1 MCLYNVDDILV
12 ASNKLEAANS
22 FKSYLHDQFN
32 QTQGFGTSE
41 VLGLEIARSAKG
53 IHLCHR
59 KYTLEFM
66 EEAEVLASKP
76 AKFPMDQNCRLSKT
90 VVSYYKMLLNTG
102 G

>member
-1 MCLYNVDDILV
+1 MTNSI
-12 ASNKLEAANS
+12 KLKDLGPLK
-22 FKSYLHDQFN
+22 FF
-32 QTQGFGTSE
+32 
-41 VLGLEIARSAKG
+41 LGLEIARSAKG

-90 VVSYYKMLLNTG
+90 VVSYYKMLLSTG